1 MATTLQEIVDNA
13 RRGIA
18 PPPRAWSIQTGQ
30 CSAARTPPRAVR
42 PSRWRDQEAA
52 RSNRRAPGF
61 SSGDVSVLRARGCWP
76 SSARTPW
83 PPRRQHSRGR
93 AHLQLLT
100 AHEWWP
106 SHRAARTIPGSKE
119 SSTSTL
125 KMILE
130 YDSQRRHSGCG
141 SQAAAETR
149 RTVMSRRT
157 CRGLFACSVK
167 SMASDTRSLEA
178 KRRLDWLLPSA
189 SAC

>member
-1 MATTLQEIVDNA
+1 M
-13 RRGIA
+13 
-18 PPPRAWSIQTGQ
+18 
-30 CSAARTPPRAVR
+30 R

-178 KRRLDWLLPSA
+178 KRRLDWLCCRVRQPVDRPCSRPRTDVQYLPLKNDVE
-189 SAC
+189 